1 MRIERKREIEMR
13 KEREKDEDRKKKE
26 RGREGRID
34 REYFLLK
41 EDHMKRV
48 EKVFH

>member
-1 MRIERKREIEMR
+1 MR
-13 KEREKDEDRKKKE
+13 KEREKDRKKKRE
-26 RGREGRID
+26 RKRGREGRID
-34 REYFLLK
+34 IEYFLLK